1 MEATLIFSM
10 QQIKP
15 VALVPAVQRYDW
27 GSATEFPR
35 LFGMPNPEAIPLAEL
50 WYGTHP
56 DGPTQVC
63 DSVGCPAGYDL
74 RSYVQHYPAQ
84 SLGSEVVE
92 RFGLELPFLLKVIAA
107 ARPLSLQAHPSKE
120 QAEAG
125 FAREESLGIPVGAP
139 NRSYRDRN
147 HKPELLAALTPFG
160 AMVGFREPNEIESF
174 LAPLGSEA
182 APLSRALV
190 ARGIEGVYDAV
201 QAMSAP
207 QLQSIVNAAT
217 AVSADEHGREGE
229 HGQRSGDNREAD
241 SREADSPRSLCYH
254 TIAELSTARP
264 DDPGILAP
272 LYLNVLHLQP
282 GQALY
287 LPSGILHA
295 YLYGVGVEIMAN
307 SNNVLRGGL
316 TSKFIDRQELQKVA
330 RFEPYQ
336 APLLDGV
343 APREFRASF
352 EEFALSRLELT
363 ANPLTVARSQA
374 SPEILLCTQ
383 ETALFRELTNANSD
397 GDQLQSRE
405 IQLPAGTAMFVP
417 ACCGEYQLLGPG
429 TVFRACVST
438 GASVG
443 TSADAGA
450 NAGTEVAPA

>member
-1 MEATLIFSM
+1 M

-15 VALVPAVQRYDW
+15 VALAPAVQRYDW
-27 GSATEFPR
+27 GSPTEFPR
-35 LFGMPNPEAIPLAEL
+35 LFGMPNPEDRPLAEL

-63 DSVGCPAGYDL
+63 DSDGCPAGYNL

-84 SLGSEVVE
+84 SLGPEVVE
-92 RFGLELPFLLKVIAA
+92 RFGVELPFLLKVIAA
-107 ARPLSLQAHPSKE
+107 GRPLSLQAHPSKE

-125 FAREESLGIPVGAP
+125 FAREEGLGIPIGAP

-160 AMVGFREPNEIESF
+160 AMVGFREPNEIESL

-182 APLSRALV
+182 TSLRRALV
-190 ARGIEGVYDAV
+190 AGGIAGIYDAV

-207 QLQSIVNAAT
+207 QLRSIVNAAT
-217 AVSADEHGREGE
+217 AVSASELGREGE
-229 HGQRSGDNREAD
+229 DGLEGERGQRGRDSREAD
-241 SREADSPRSLCYH
+241 SREADSPRRLCYR
-254 TIAELSTARP
+254 TIAELSAARP

-316 TSKFIDRQELQKVA
+316 TSKFIDREELQKIV

-336 APLLDGV
+336 ALLLDGV
-343 APREFRASF
+343 APLEFPPSF

-363 ANPLTVARSQA
+363 AGPLTVARSQA

-383 ETALFRELTNANSD
+383 KTALFRELTNAHSD
-397 GDQLQSRE
+397 GDQLQSRG
-405 IQLPAGTAMFVP
+405 IQLPAGKAVFVP
-417 ACCGEYQLLGPG
+417 ACCGEYQLFGPG
-429 TVFRACVST
+429 TVFRACVGT

-443 TSADAGA
+443 T
-450 NAGTEVAPA
+450 GTKVAPA